1 MRSGACHNIQQYWRK
16 GSEQQNRGC
25 EGSVGK
31 FRLQFLWDGERN
43 PVYHSTDVNTTSE
56 TLSHIFYLI
65 LSNVLFQIDTHPC
78 FVLRKGFVNN
88 HSPFG
93 WLRST
98 LMFTAGRGQLMT
110 KPITYLFYTRP
121 LFSTFL
127 FFAAF
132 LKPSP
137 SLSFVHPSFSLCFDI
152 FGYVFLCACLG
163 LYSLHTCPTAKYKDD
178 DDDDDD

>member
-1 MRSGACHNIQQYWRK
+1 MRSGACHNIQQYWRN

-25 EGSVGK
+25 EGCVGK
-31 FRLQFLWDGERN
+31 FSLQLLDRERN

-88 HSPFG
+88 HFPFG
-93 WLRST
+93 CLRST
-98 LMFTAGRGQLMT
+98 LMFTARRGQLMT
-110 KPITYLFYTRP
+110 KVITYLFYTRP

-132 LKPSP
+132 LNRRHPFHLCIHP
-137 SLSFVHPSFSLCFDI
+137 SLSVSIYLAMSFCVLAWVYIPCQRAYLSDSKI
-152 FGYVFLCACLG
+152 QRR
-163 LYSLHTCPTAKYKDD
+163 
-178 DDDDDD
+178 